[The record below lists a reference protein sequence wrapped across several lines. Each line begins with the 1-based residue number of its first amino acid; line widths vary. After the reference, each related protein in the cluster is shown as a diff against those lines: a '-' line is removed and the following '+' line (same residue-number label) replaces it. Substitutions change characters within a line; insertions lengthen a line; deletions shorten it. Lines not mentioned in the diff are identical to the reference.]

1 MNKKEKVLNK
11 LEVKEK
17 KRKDKRVRK
26 GRRKQQVYLEIGL
39 SAHRVSSRMDMEDD
53 PDYDI
58 FRDEDE
64 DPDAQL
70 HTVSNY
76 TYFII
81 FFLNLKIHS
90 FIPSL
95 QENDSNKEYVVYLV
109 DASSKMFTTTCLS
122 VCFSLPTMP

>member
-1 MNKKEKVLNK
+1 M
-11 LEVKEK
+11 KEK

-90 FIPSL
+90 FIHSFIAG
-95 QENDSNKEYVVYLV
+95 K
-109 DASSKMFTTTCLS
+109 
-122 VCFSLPTMP
+122 